1 MKAINNCIL
10 RLFCLAVATIPS
22 LQGRAGEGLRET
34 THTTLFGIGKVNHLD
49 TYLSPLEYK
58 GPQLTFLSET
68 HRTLRRNSH
77 VLFSTMLQGEFSY
90 TESPK
95 QNAHD
100 MGGSVRYDAGWHR
113 QWKNVLKGLDLSAGA
128 LAGGDIGF
136 LYNNRNGNN
145 PAQAR
150 ANLRLSASLR
160 GDYCFKIKKQT
171 LALHYQAHLPLL
183 GATFM
188 PQYGQ
193 SYFNMF
199 AYLNKYPNGSYVSDV
214 NFYLGECLF
223 NEKKYD
229 EARASWLKAISAKA
243 KNYTTSL
250 CYYYAAV
257 CSEELNDTENAISYY
272 KSASEDE
279 DFLLVDHALFSLGR
293 VSESAE
299 KYSDAKSAYEK
310 LFELRSTSNWGQLAK
325 SRLIALKADGKIE

>member
-199 AYLNKYPNGSYVSDV
+199 EQHNYDRNVRCTYPGNALS
-214 NFYLGECLF
+214 LRQLF
-223 NEKKYD
+223 TID
-229 EARASWLKAISAKA
+229 LPVRRATL
-243 KNYTTSL
+243 
-250 CYYYAAV
+250 
-257 CSEELNDTENAISYY
+257 
-272 KSASEDE
+272 
-279 DFLLVDHALFSLGR
+279 SLG
-293 VSESAE
+293 
-299 KYSDAKSAYEK
+299 YLSD
-310 LFELRSTSNWGQLAK
+310 LRQIHVNGIKQHQYGRAFMIGYVRQL
-325 SRLIALKADGKIE
+325 RLIQNTKSKTK